1 MALEFHEQHL
11 MKKYLFFFILLCCTE
26 WLSAQHLPLFTQ
38 YREQAGILNPAAVH
52 SDYFTNEYNVAFSG
66 SYRRQWVGI
75 ESAPTTQVLQ
85 GQYMHAQRGSFGWI
99 AGGYLM
105 NDQTGPIG
113 YTGAYGRLAG
123 IITDDPYYGGLS
135 FGLSVGA
142 VQYRVDVNEIK
153 LRENNDI
160 LTMDNQARLYPDVAL
175 GAYFYRQLDGGFLDG
190 NHVYF
195 GLSVPQVFGLD
206 LEFKDDTGAFSTQR
220 VQHFYGQTGMFVY
233 LEGDSFLEPSI
244 WIKYAPNVPLNID
257 FNLRYQMQ
265 TNFWLGTGLS
275 TAGNFHLEFG
285 YIAADFLSDDSNLKI
300 GYGYDYSF
308 SSFGPDVGST
318 HEFNV
323 VYTFDY

>member
-1 MALEFHEQHL
+1 
-11 MKKYLFFFILLCCTE
+11 MKKILLCLILFTLPE
-26 WLSAQHLPLFTQ
+26 WCEAQHLPLFTQ

-52 SDYFTNEYNVAFSG
+52 GDYLAFEHNVAFSG
-66 SYRRQWVGI
+66 SYRRQWVGLAA
-75 ESAPTTQVLQ
+75 APTTQVLQ
-85 GQYMHAQRGSFGWI
+85 GQYMYAERGSFGWI

-113 YTGAYGRLAG
+113 YTGAYGRVAG

-135 FGLSVGA
+135 FGLSIGA

-153 LRENNDI
+153 LREDNDI
-160 LTMDNQARLYPDVAL
+160 LTMDNQAKLYPDVGL
-175 GAYFYRQLDGGFLDG
+175 GAYFYRQLESGWFDG
-190 NHVYF
+190 NHVYV
-195 GLSVPQVFGLD
+195 GLSVPQVFGLN
-206 LEFKDDTGAFSTQR
+206 LEFKDETGAFSTKR
-220 VQHFYGQTGMFVY
+220 VQHFYGQLGMLAY
-233 LEGDSFLEPSI
+233 LDGDSFLEPSV
-244 WIKYAPNVPLNID
+244 WIKYAPNAPVNAD

-265 TNFWLGTGLS
+265 SNFWLGTGVS

-285 YIAADFLSDDSNLKI
+285 YIALDFLADDSNLKI

-323 VYTFDY
+323 VYTFEH